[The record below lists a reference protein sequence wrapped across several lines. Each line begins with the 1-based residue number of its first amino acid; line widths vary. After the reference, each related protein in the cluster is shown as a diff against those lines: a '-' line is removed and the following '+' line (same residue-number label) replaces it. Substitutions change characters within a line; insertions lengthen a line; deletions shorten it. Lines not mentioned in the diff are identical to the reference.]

1 MITYYIN
8 LDSATVRK
16 NKFENTDYIR
26 FRATPRDEVPEL
38 VDKKMHSMYNFPR
51 QGHLGRCGC
60 FLSHT
65 KLLEKIVDEGLED
78 VLILEDDAVQVN
90 PIPID
95 YPRDSIVHIGG
106 FIWNRRMMNEK
117 KPKINHKKG
126 INICPDEYRVLGTIA
141 YIIPTPEVA
150 LTILNKIY
158 SSKRYR
164 AIDIIIGNIGIKQYY
179 NYPGSFREEGSAS
192 DISTD
197 YKKNR
202 IQTEDFEFITIN
214 QYKNKIYLDNING
227 KNK

>member
-1 MITYYIN
+1 MKVFYIN
-8 LDSATVRK
+8 LDTATKRRI
-16 NKFENTDYIR
+16 KFEGKGYER
-26 FRATPRDEVPEL
+26 FRAIPREEVPEFI
-38 VDKKMHSMYNFPR
+38 DKKVHSMYNFPR
-51 QGHLGRCGC
+51 DGHLGRCGC

-106 FIWNRRMMNEK
+106 FIWNKLMMNQEK
-117 KPKINHKKG
+117 PQIEHKVG
-126 INICPDEYRVLGTIA
+126 INVCPENYRVLGTIA

-150 LTILNKIY
+150 LNILNRIY

-164 AIDIIIGNIGIKQYY
+164 AIDIMMGNIGIKQYY

-192 DISTD
+192 DISTA

-202 IQTEDFEFITIN
+202 IQTEDFEFLTIN
-214 QYKNKIYLDNING
+214 QYEKKKNIKI
-227 KNK
+227 